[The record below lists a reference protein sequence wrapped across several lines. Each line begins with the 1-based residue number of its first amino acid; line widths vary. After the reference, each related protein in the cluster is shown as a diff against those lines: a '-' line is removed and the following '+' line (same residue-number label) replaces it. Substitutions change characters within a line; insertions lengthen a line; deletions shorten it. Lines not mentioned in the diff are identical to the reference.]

1 MLDICGFKVVLEL
14 GQKILDT
21 KLNMARALYQYNRLH
36 GQVVNNF
43 LMEMFPLRLPGA
55 SKVYD
60 V

>member
-1 MLDICGFKVVLEL
+1 MVLEL